1 MGGNDESTN
10 SGATLQGKVEFF
22 TTELVLGIR
31 DQLKPEPL
39 AEGPAPFANLSEEET
54 QSLLRHLETIRA
66 APKTVPAKSSESAVS
81 ASKSEVQVA
90 LAQESAGDTSAIAE
104 KQPIPV
110 ASPYLTVR
118 EMLRT
123 HSEQNLLVGPA
134 LEFYVVTFQ
143 GPTSQK
149 HELVHTINWSD
160 FASSETPD
168 RLKSKFWNV
177 VVFDGFTPKVQ
188 DAGVVV
194 FHQQLRST
202 LVVLDELCP
211 TASVCVRYGQE
222 KSSIALASTIFPNH
236 VVSVRRPMPV
246 DGVWYQTT
254 LNPHHAIQNIPRQAK
269 TTAEVLD
276 YLAASTTAPVELF
289 KIDCL
294 SFPWVDRDTYESSFP
309 GFLNIPNWKK
319 VFDVHRK
326 ANVVLYVCRVPDI
339 ALDAR
344 FNPAAGEQP
353 SNSGRTTSTER
364 FPSRKIHNKR
374 FRANLSVNSTLS
386 TLCNLACVRRGSWTI
401 QSFGIDRISHVVLL
415 AFKIVVG
422 VDE

>member
-10 SGATLQGKVEFF
+10 SGATLQGEVEFF
-22 TTELVLGIR
+22 TRELVLGIS
-31 DQLKPEPL
+31 DQLKLEPL
-39 AEGPAPFANLSEEET
+39 AARPAPFANLSEEET

-90 LAQESAGDTSAIAE
+90 LAQESDGKSQTPKTEAAEKSVAAGDTSAIAE

-123 HSEQNLLVGPA
+123 YSEQNLLVGPA

-177 VVFDGFTPKVQ
+177 VVFDSFTPKVQ

-222 KSSIALASTIFPNH
+222 KSSIALASTIFTNH

-254 LNPHHAIQNIPRQAK
+254 LNPHHAIQNIPCQAK

-326 ANVVLYVCRVPDI
+326 ANVVLYVCRVPEI

-344 FNPAAGEQP
+344 FNPAAGEQLI
-353 SNSGRTTSTER
+353 
-364 FPSRKIHNKR
+364 KIWADN
-374 FRANLSVNSTLS
+374 FY
-386 TLCNLACVRRGSWTI
+386 
-401 QSFGIDRISHVVLL
+401 
-415 AFKIVVG
+415 
-422 VDE
+422 